1 MDRKC
6 ILLAIS
12 LILSVGGLASSAT
25 SEEQTNYCKD
35 VAGWDEWHGLIEK
48 YPEDDAIHA
57 LYATRLGLC
66 SMVEMGNISLERA
79 ITIFDNMKESVI
91 DQRKKEA
98 ETKEKNQKQ
107 GT

>member
-1 MDRKC
+1 MYSTCHITDFSGWKACFIRHH
-6 ILLAIS
+6 
-12 LILSVGGLASSAT
+12 
-25 SEEQTNYCKD
+25 EEKTNYCKD
-35 VAGWDEWHGLIEK
+35 VAGWEEWHGLIEK